1 MLLPPTG
8 IAVSEVAAAYDDV
21 AKEVL
26 KPYLRYYL
34 IFHEL
39 Y

>member
-8 IAVSEVAAAYDDV
+8 IAVSEVAAAYNDV

-26 KPYLRYYL
+26 KPLL
-34 IFHEL
+34 KILFDFL
-39 Y
+39 

>member
-21 AKEVL
+21 AKEVP
-26 KPYLRYYL
+26 KPLLETLFYFL
-34 IFHEL
+34 
-39 Y
+39 